1 VTLLHT
7 NRAGEFFR
15 MAGCALTARK
25 DHEAAVLYELVDEFV
40 ENHGRGV
47 MKRLIL
53 DRGFLDG
60 EKIGHCKRDLGD
72 RRADPGAQGSG
83 DL

>member
-1 VTLLHT
+1 MSS
-7 NRAGEFFR
+7 A
-15 MAGCALTARK
+15 
-25 DHEAAVLYELVDEFV
+25 LYELVDEFV

-53 DRGFLDG
+53 DRGFLNG
-60 EKIGHCKRDLGD
+60 EKIGHCKRDLAGD
-72 RRADPGAQGSG
+72 VLIPARKDLG

>member
-1 VTLLHT
+1 MLHI
-7 NRAGEFFR
+7 NRAGEFFLYGGLR
-15 MAGCALTARK
+15 LTAGK
-25 DHEAAVLYELVDEFV
+25 DHEAALLYELVDEFV

-60 EKIGHCKRDLGD
+60 EKIGHASAIWGSTC
-72 RRADPGAQGSG
+72 DPGAQGSG